1 MDRRE
6 FLKTTGVVGIGL
18 GVGWPEYSLEGR
30 ELDMDFL
37 SEKSSDRML
46 FPRPLDGIEV
56 NITPPGLAWLPAEGA
71 ANYRVEV
78 RKAGGGLV
86 YEKEVG
92 DDPVHLPDQVL
103 GAGDYMWDV
112 VALDENGKD
121 VARRGEQRFSI
132 PQGAPELPWVDP
144 EALLARVPKGHSRLL
159 YPRAELDQVRA
170 TLETTRKRSWQ
181 ACLRAADRA
190 LDTDAPQYPTY
201 HETED
206 DQTRRLEYVEY
217 FRYIRGYIDRDL
229 MNLSLVY
236 LMTEEKKY
244 ADAAKRILLEIA
256 SWPTDDADVTSVSA
270 KWGDEPGLSYSKCA
284 HFAYD
289 WMYHALNE
297 DEKKLVFKMCEDRA
311 WQTHRRLV
319 RQTYLTTPGDSHNGR
334 MIAYLSDMAV
344 AMAGESEGAK
354 TWLDFSLKALTT
366 MYPHWG
372 GYEGGWAEGAP
383 YGLWYNGFYIPAFE
397 CLKQTTGFDL
407 WQRPFF
413 NNVRHFFFYC
423 TSVRGEIRPFGDS
436 AEKGG
441 PGERGGSGY
450 ADLMWH
456 HAHRFDD
463 PYVGWW
469 VNQIQGWGGGSGRTS
484 LLFDDDVPNKV
495 PTDIPQSRAFR
506 GVGWAGL
513 HGDLADVDNDTFFL
527 FKSSPYGSV
536 SHSHADQNCFAIMK
550 GGKALAIPSG
560 YYGPSYGMAHH
571 ADWTRSTKANNGV
584 LVNGEGQVIRSA
596 KANGHLVDF
605 EDRKGLSY
613 VSGDATAAYMGKLN
627 RWVRQVLFLRPGLIL
642 MLDDLEAPETASF
655 EWMLHAFEEME
666 LGEEQVISRRDGKTM
681 DVRLACSAGLTL
693 SQTDQFDTPYN
704 EGIPESFHKDM
715 PNHWHVMAQTN
726 EKVKKTRIGAVLG
739 IYGAGEAFD
748 IEVLEQ
754 EGWFGAKAVGAFGE
768 VEGWVQVVAGAGG
781 PDGFGDGVGRGAV
794 RVCGRGYDGDVFV
807 AS

>member
-6 FLKTTGVVGIGL
+6 FLKIAG
-18 GVGWPEYSLEGR
+18 GVGVGMGLFGYQIEGR

-37 SEKSSDRML
+37 TEKSSDRML
-46 FPRPLDGIEV
+46 FPRPLDGIDV

-71 ANYRVEV
+71 ADYRVV
-78 RKAGGGLV
+78 VHKAGGGLV
-86 YEKEVG
+86 YEKNVG
-92 DDPVHLPDQVL
+92 ADPVHLPDQVL
-103 GAGDYMWDV
+103 EPGDYVWDV
-112 VALDENGKD
+112 VALDDQGKE
-121 VARRGEQRFSI
+121 AGRRGALRFSI

-144 EALLARVPKGHSRLL
+144 EELLARVPEGHSRLL
-159 YPRAELDQVRA
+159 YPRGDLDQIRQ
-170 TLETTRKRSWQ
+170 TLETTRRRSWK
-181 ACLRAADRA
+181 ACLRAAERA
-190 LDTDAPQYPTY
+190 LDTDTPQYPTY
-201 HETED
+201 HNTED
-206 DQTRRLEYVEY
+206 KQAQRLEYVKY
-217 FRYIRGYIDRDL
+217 FQYIRRYIDGRL
-229 MNLSLVY
+229 MDLSLAY
-236 LMTEEKKY
+236 LMTEEAKY
-244 ADAAKRILLEIA
+244 AEAGKRILLEIA

-289 WMYHALNE
+289 WLYHALNE

-334 MIAYLSDMAV
+334 MIAYLSDMAI

-366 MYPHWG
+366 IYPHWA

-397 CLKQTTGFDL
+397 ALKQTTGFDL

-413 NNVRHFFFYC
+413 NNVRQFFFYC

-441 PGERGGSGY
+441 PGEKGGSGY

-469 VNQIQGWGGGSGRTS
+469 VNQIRGWSGGSGRTS
-484 LLFDDDVPNKV
+484 LLFDDAVPSKEPV
-495 PTDIPQSRAFR
+495 DIPQSRVFR

-513 HGDLADVDNDTFFL
+513 HSNLADVDNDTFFL

-560 YYGPSYGMAHH
+560 YYGPSYGMPHH

-584 LVNGEGQVIRSA
+584 LVNGEGQVIRNA
-596 KANGHLVDF
+596 KANGHIVDF
-605 EDRKGLSY
+605 EERVGLSY
-613 VSGDATAAYMGKLN
+613 VCGDATAAYMGKLN
-627 RWVRQVLFLRPGLIL
+627 RFQRHVLFLRPGLIL
-642 MLDDLEAPETASF
+642 MLDDLAAPEAATYQ
-655 EWMLHAFEEME
+655 WMLHAFDEMTVDDD
-666 LGEEQVISRRDGKTM
+666 QVISRRDDKIL
-681 DVRLACSAGLTL
+681 DVRLLSPQGLAVT
-693 SQTDQFDTPYN
+693 QTDVFDTPFN
-704 EGIPESFHKDM
+704 EGIPEQFHKNM
-715 PNHWHVMAQTN
+715 PNHWHVTAETHG
-726 EKVKKTRIGAVLG
+726 KVAETCIGAVLG
-739 IYGAGEAFD
+739 VYGEDEAFEM
-748 IEVLEQ
+748 EVLNHD
-754 EGWFGAKAVGAFGE
+754 GWFGAKAVGAFGE
-768 VEGWVQVVAGAGG
+768 VEGWVQVVDGASG
-781 PDGFGDGVGRGAV
+781 PDGFGDVVGNGGV
-794 RVCGRGYDGDVFV
+794 RVCGRAHDGDVFV
-807 AS
+807 L